1 MKIKIIAGVF
11 GHREG
16 KRVIP
21 VRAGDPAIDV
31 DDEIAQRLL
40 SLGVAERVDAE
51 EPKAEAET
59 QGETDGDEG
68 EGVEAFPEYND
79 GMTRAELNEIAEQVG
94 IDEDAIKEAKTKAE
108 LIELLDE
115 AREDYEAGADAPTF
129 DPEADML

>member
-59 QGETDGDEG
+59 QGETDSDEG
-68 EGVEAFPEYND
+68 EGVEAFPEYN
-79 GMTRAELNEIAEQVG
+79 
-94 IDEDAIKEAKTKAE
+94 EDIQPLCLIKDVFLTS
-108 LIELLDE
+108 
-115 AREDYEAGADAPTF
+115 
-129 DPEADML
+129 

>member
-31 DDEIAQRLL
+31 DNEIAQRLL
-40 SLGVAERVDAE
+40 SLGVAERVKDE
-51 EPKAEAET
+51 EPEAVAET
-59 QGETDGDEG
+59 QAEMDGDEG
-68 EGVEAFPEYND
+68 EGVEAFPEYNE

-94 IDEDAIKEAKTKAE
+94 IDEEAIKEAKTKAD

-115 AREDYEAGADAPTF
+115 AKEDYEAGADAPTF
-129 DPEADML
+129 DPAAEIL

>member
-31 DDEIAQRLL
+31 ENEIAQRLL
-40 SLGVAERVDAE
+40 GLGVAERVEAE
-51 EPKAEAET
+51 EPEAETKT

-68 EGVEAFPEYND
+68 VEAFPEYNSE
-79 GMTRAELNEIAEQVG
+79 MTRAELNEIAEQVG
-94 IDEDAIKEAKTKAE
+94 IDEDAIKEAKTKAD
-108 LIELLDE
+108 LIALLDE
-115 AREDYEAGADAPTF
+115 AKEDYEAGADAPTF
-129 DPEADML
+129 DPAADML